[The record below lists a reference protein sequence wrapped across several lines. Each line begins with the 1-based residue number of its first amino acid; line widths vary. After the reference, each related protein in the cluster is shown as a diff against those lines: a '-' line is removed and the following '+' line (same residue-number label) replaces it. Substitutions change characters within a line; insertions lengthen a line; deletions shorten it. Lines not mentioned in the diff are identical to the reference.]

1 MSVID
6 WTSLVIKTHFEM
18 KIKHKDSTSP
28 QKGDFH
34 QCQSSICVI
43 STARQFKASSKTPK
57 LTTWLCC
64 AAVHCIVDQL
74 LARLAAVRTLHRRA
88 LNRLTLDAHGNLV
101 TNTGLTV
108 TCPSLAQ
115 LFKRNTPI
123 QIHTSYPLLRMHE
136 HKSRGLTCL
145 GFPSGPTQ
153 AERQAQTAGDVLE
166 KNISKP
172 SKMVF
177 L

>member
-1 MSVID
+1 MSVIHLCD
-6 WTSLVIKTHFEM
+6 INCKT
-18 KIKHKDSTSP
+18 
-28 QKGDFH
+28 
-34 QCQSSICVI
+34 V
-43 STARQFKASSKTPK
+43 FKASSKTLK

-74 LARLAAVRTLHRRA
+74 LARLAAVRTLYRLA
-88 LNRLTLDAHGNLV
+88 LNRLALDAHGILV

-123 QIHTSYPLLRMHE
+123 QIHTSYSLLRMHE
-136 HKSRGLTCL
+136 HKSSVLTCL

-153 AERQAQTAGDVLE
+153 AERQSQTAAGDVWE

-172 SKMVF
+172 SKIVF
-177 L
+177 YRISSYHRCQHICHVLCWIMWYHEDRNNLP